1 MLIADGQI
9 HIWAPNTPERPW
21 RPGQAPHRAEPLG
34 ADELLR
40 EMDLAGVQRAVLISP
55 FWDGPRNDVVLE
67 AARLHPDRFACMGRM
82 DNDPPPKPG
91 MIVKW
96 REQPGML
103 GLRHSLSQRNPN
115 ASLDGMEWAWK
126 EAEQGGVPFMVLVP
140 HTMSGLIDSIAERH
154 PGLKLI
160 MSHLGVTSGQ
170 RDEEAFKNLDQL
182 LALAKRANIAVM
194 ASALPSYTSD
204 SYPYRALHPYLRRV
218 YDSFGPQRL
227 FWGTDLARLPCTYR
241 QAVTMITEEIPWL
254 TASDKEWIMGRG
266 LCEWLGWKL
275 P

>member
-1 MLIADGQI
+1 MLIADGQV
-9 HIWAPNTPERPW
+9 HIWAPNTPQRPW
-21 RPGQAPHRAEPLG
+21 RPGQEPHRAEPLG

-67 AARLHPDRFACMGRM
+67 AARMHPDRFACMGRM
-82 DNDPPPKPG
+82 DNVPPPKPG

-103 GLRHSLSQRNPN
+103 GLRHSLSQRNPD
-115 ASLDGMEWAWK
+115 ASLDGMEWAWT

-140 HTMSGLIDSIAERH
+140 HTMSGLIDSVAERH

-170 RDEEAFKNLDQL
+170 RDQEAFKDLDRL
-182 LALAKRANIAVM
+182 LAL
-194 ASALPSYTSD
+194 
-204 SYPYRALHPYLRRV
+204 
-218 YDSFGPQRL
+218 
-227 FWGTDLARLPCTYR
+227 
-241 QAVTMITEEIPWL
+241 
-254 TASDKEWIMGRG
+254 
-266 LCEWLGWKL
+266 
-275 P
+275 